1 MFPGIDGFHWTVAH
15 VVFLSLFFAVV
26 VTILTTVV
34 SAVVAHHPGLSQPSR
49 DRVVL
54 EIGLCG
60 VARNRIAAA
69 ATNLRAE

>member
-34 SAVVAHHPGLSQPSR
+34 AATWQAAR
-49 DRVVL
+49 DVRSHRAI
-54 EIGLCG
+54 ELCWKSDF
-60 VARNRIAAA
+60 AELPESNRAAA
-69 ATNLRAE
+69 MNLQGV